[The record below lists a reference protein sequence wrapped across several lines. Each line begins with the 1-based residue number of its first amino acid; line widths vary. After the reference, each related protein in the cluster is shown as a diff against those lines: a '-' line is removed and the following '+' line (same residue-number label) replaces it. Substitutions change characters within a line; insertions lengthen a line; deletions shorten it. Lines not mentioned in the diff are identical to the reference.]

1 MKEERLLSDMEA
13 EFVKDWK
20 ERNEK
25 CQKLGLLKAN
35 GEKFPMSEKQQE
47 DHAKWMNL
55 TMYVDEELAKLAA
68 LAGETWLKVNDAKAA
83 KDDKAAEEIG
93 KKFWQED
100 ISIYRGMIGMIIA
113 NLEDKDIHAIRRA
126 YKLQKEFTKQDS
138 EV

>member
-68 LAGETWLKVNDAKAA
+68 LGGET
-83 KDDKAAEEIG
+83 
-93 KKFWQED
+93 
-100 ISIYRGMIGMIIA
+100 
-113 NLEDKDIHAIRRA
+113 
-126 YKLQKEFTKQDS
+126 
-138 EV
+138 